1 MLFLLSNPVIPADQG
16 IGWMDGRKFLQG
28 EKERAST
35 FGFYSGFYTHV
46 FFKKE
51 SRMHAVLNEVYLQ
64 KILGMG
70 VTFRDESNDG
80 N

>member
-1 MLFLLSNPVIPADQG
+1 MVGLADETEE
-16 IGWMDGRKFLQG
+16 R
-28 EKERAST
+28 EKRIVRGV

-64 KILGMG
+64 KILGMS
-70 VTFRDESNDG
+70 VTFRDESSDG